1 MLAAFASQ
9 NGASLSRTSSYPD
22 RLVRWRPGEGRTT
35 PFDFA
40 HSYLRF
46 VLRTRRVFPAK
57 IVDRL
62 FPVQLGTVGRPEAI
76 TDWREEWNAPDTPP
90 RTG

>member
-1 MLAAFASQ
+1 
-9 NGASLSRTSSYPD
+9 
-22 RLVRWRPGEGRTT
+22 VRWRRTDGRTT

-46 VLRTRRVFPAK
+46 VLRVRRIFPAK

-62 FPVQLGTVGRPEAI
+62 FPVQLGTVGRPGAI
-76 TDWREEWNAPDTPP
+76 TDWRQEWTPAEVP
-90 RTG
+90 NRTG